1 MVTRRRHRAARALTL
16 MELMIAMAIATM
28 VALLIA
34 SAIRLVVVRFADDTG
49 IRQEAGREE
58 RVRTLMHSQLAWLE
72 LEPDRTPRRF
82 MGAPDGIEF
91 RTMMSAETPHERA
104 STVARYAVESVIG
117 SPASQRLVYLERA
130 VSANEIGREEA
141 FAQVGASADTSGV
154 GGPERA
160 VIADVARDSAL
171 GRPVLEGAKSIVF
184 EYLTFN
190 GQTPI
195 WSRSWTDADTLPRG
209 VRVTFESHNGV
220 KSSWVLPVVVTF

>member
-1 MVTRRRHRAARALTL
+1 MVNRRHPRVARALTL

-49 IRQEAGREE
+49 IRREAGREE

-82 MGAPDGIEF
+82 IGAPDGIEF
-91 RTMMSAETPHERA
+91 RTLLRADAPHERV
-104 STVARYAVESVIG
+104 STVARYAVESVSG
-117 SPASQRLVYLERA
+117 APATQRLVYLERE
-130 VSANEIGREEA
+130 VSTSEIGREEA

-154 GGPERA
+154 GGPQRA
-160 VIADVARDSAL
+160 VIADVARDSSL

-190 GQTPI
+190 GPTPV
-195 WSRSWTDADTLPRG
+195 WSRSWTDPETLPRG
-209 VRVTFESHNGV
+209 VRVTVETQNGAM
-220 KSSWVLPVVVTF
+220 STWVLPVVVTF